1 MVSLGTVVVVA
12 VALRAAVAG
21 AAFGVRVFATY
32 LYICMRVQHAKRVWQ
47 GQKQG
52 QGQRQRQG
60 QGQTQGQ
67 GQRQRQG
74 LAPLAGIWARAA
86 RHLRVL
92 SALSLLEF

>member
-1 MVSLGTVVVVA
+1 MVSLGTVVVV
-12 VALRAAVAG
+12 VVPRAAVAG

-32 LYICMRVQHAKRVWQ
+32 LYICAYSMQCWCGRGKRQ
-47 GQKQG
+47 SQG
-52 QGQRQRQG
+52 QGQRQGQG
-60 QGQTQGQ
+60 QG
-67 GQRQRQG
+67 QG